1 MRIASTLFNRL
12 RITKFRCIILI
23 LTSVVLFNEWLS
35 YTMCAMNWPVPED
48 VKEEHVKV
56 LIAADPQ
63 ILSTDSE
70 PGFPFNYIAVWDADR
85 FVSRGFQLALWR
97 TRPQVVIFL
106 GDVLDDGSTSS
117 DEGFRAKA
125 EHFKNLL
132 RIPDYVERTIYVPGD
147 NDIGGEGMDEV
158 TPNKV
163 SRFFSAF
170 KQTEVDSFKFIDFI
184 QIRIMDAY
192 GNETQ
197 PLPEDK
203 NRMRILLSHMPLL
216 PITRKTIKET
226 IIGHHPSLIFSGHE
240 HESFH
245 FIGKKDVARAE
256 EFWPLRDNDSIWKI
270 ETVTEKLH
278 EVTVPTC
285 SYRMGKK
292 SYGYGS
298 AVIGKSGLVHYNVL
312 WLPSRFLQLGLY
324 ILSLVAVFLFTLPS
338 LLPWLKA
345 HVVKLCKACAV
356 GLVSLGPKYHRV

>member
-1 MRIASTLFNRL
+1 MAWIQADHHDTEQQDLHQNGVNRSGSQWALRMRESRPINAGIASRDSPSLCPCALILNGDTLQFTSEGDI
-12 RITKFRCIILI
+12 ITKFRCIIFI

-35 YTMCAMNWPVPED
+35 YTICAMNWPVTEE

-117 DEGFRAKA
+117 DAGFRAKA

-147 NDIGGEGMDEV
+147 NDIGGEGMDQV
-158 TPNKV
+158 TPSKV

-170 KQTEVDSFKFIDFI
+170 KQTDVDSFKFLDFI
-184 QIRIMDAY
+184 QLHIMDTL

-197 PLPEDK
+197 PLPEDE

-216 PITRKTIKET
+216 PITRKAIKKTIVE
-226 IIGHHPSLIFSGHE
+226 HHPSLIFRVTSTSLSTSLAKKALPEQRNSGPSE
-240 HESFH
+240 MM
-245 FIGKKDVARAE
+245 IA
-256 EFWPLRDNDSIWKI
+256 
-270 ETVTEKLH
+270 
-278 EVTVPTC
+278 
-285 SYRMGKK
+285 
-292 SYGYGS
+292 
-298 AVIGKSGLVHYNVL
+298 SGRL
-312 WLPSRFLQLGLY
+312 
-324 ILSLVAVFLFTLPS
+324 ILSLRNCMRSLFP
-338 LLPWLKA
+338 
-345 HVVKLCKACAV
+345 
-356 GLVSLGPKYHRV
+356 RVRTEWARRAMGTAQL